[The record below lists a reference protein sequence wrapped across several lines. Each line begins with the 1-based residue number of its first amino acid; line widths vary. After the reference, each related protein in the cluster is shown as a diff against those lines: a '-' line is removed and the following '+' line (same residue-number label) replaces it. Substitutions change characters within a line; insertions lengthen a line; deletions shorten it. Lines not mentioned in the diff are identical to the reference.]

1 MDLQLLLSDV
11 PEKTVFGTGA
21 GIDIKGVV
29 YDPLRVQPGYLF
41 VAIHIYTQMDKI
53 EIPDGHPL
61 VMDAINKGAVAV
73 VLQKD
78 QPVPDHIVKILVP
91 DSRQALG
98 LIATRF
104 YGFPS
109 KELALLAVT
118 GTNGKTTTTHVVESI
133 FIQKYK
139 IGLIGT
145 LYYKMNGVI
154 HKSKDTTPEPPDLQE
169 ILRRMADARYDYCVM
184 ETSSHGIE
192 FFRLTGC
199 EFKIAV
205 FTNLTQDHL
214 DFHRTMENYLNAKL
228 KLFRW
233 LKPDD
238 YAVINID
245 DSYGHHFVKATQA
258 KVISYG
264 LSAKAD
270 VRAEHINY
278 HIKGTSYRLVTPKG
292 EIDIETKL
300 VGRFNVY
307 NALAA
312 VAVAVSQNIDLQT
325 IKAGL
330 EAKIWVSGRFEL
342 VERGQEFAVVV
353 DYAHTPDGMENV
365 LSLAKSLNPKR
376 VITLFGC
383 GGDRD
388 KEKRPIMGEMAD
400 RYSDEIIIT
409 ADNPRNEDPAQI
421 IEEIGRGVRSHG
433 VHKILDRGEAIRYA
447 VRMAR
452 PGDIV
457 MILGKGHETT
467 QTLRDR
473 TIEFNDR
480 VESEKALQELVTPGT
495 AL

>member
-1 MDLQLLLSDV
+1 MDLQILLSDV
-11 PEKTVFGTGA
+11 PEKTVSASGA

-41 VAIHIYTQMDKI
+41 VAINIYTQMDKI

-61 VMDAINKGAVAV
+61 VADAIKKGAVAV

-78 QPVPDHIVKILVP
+78 QPVPDQVVKILVP

-109 KELALLAVT
+109 KELCLIALT

-133 FIQKYK
+133 FIQKHK

-154 HKSKDTTPEPPDLQE
+154 HKSKDTTPEPPDLQD
-169 ILRRMADARYDYCVM
+169 ILRRMADAHFDYCVM

-214 DFHRTMENYLNAKL
+214 DFHKTMDNYLNAKL

-233 LKPDD
+233 LKPEDF
-238 YAVINID
+238 AVINID
-245 DSYGHHFVKATQA
+245 DSYGHHFVQATQA
-258 KVISYG
+258 QVISYG

-270 VRAEHINY
+270 VRAERISY

-292 EIDIETKL
+292 EIDIETRL

-312 VAVAVSQNIDLQT
+312 VAVAISQNIDLQT

-330 EAKIWVSGRFEL
+330 EATIWVSGRFEL

-421 IEEIGRGVRSHG
+421 IEEIGHGVRSHA

-447 VRMAR
+447 VRMAG

-480 VESEKALQELVTPGT
+480 IESEKALQELVTR
-495 AL
+495 